1 VSQEKLRE
9 FGRKLLAL
17 VLVLLVVALASGCG
31 GWGGRELT
39 LGYLGWDENVAN
51 SNLIKVLLEDE
62 FGYETVE
69 LKLADDV
76 RPVFEEVASGEL
88 DAFTDV
94 WMPNHRALVSEVES
108 ETELSEE
115 TWYTG
120 QTEYGIAVPHYMQTR
135 SIADLDSSAADM
147 IIGIEPGAVLMQRI
161 GANVIPEYDLDLD
174 LVEASTPAMLA
185 QLRRAYGTKEP
196 IVFLAWSPHWMNAEY
211 DFRYLE
217 DPRDAMGQLDEPAD
231 LHSITRDG
239 LEEDDPVAYALI
251 NAMRLNEEQVN
262 TLELAVNRAGD
273 PEEGVR
279 NWLEDNRDVVQPW
292 IDAAKQ
298 AQ

>member
-1 VSQEKLRE
+1 
-9 FGRKLLAL
+9 
-17 VLVLLVVALASGCG
+17 
-31 GWGGRELT
+31 GRELT

-76 RPVFEEVASGEL
+76 RPVFEGVASGEL

-94 WMPNHRALVSEVES
+94 WMPNHRALVDEVED
-108 ETELSEE
+108 EAELSEE
-115 TWYTG
+115 SWYTG
-120 QTEYGIAVPHYMQTR
+120 QTEYGIAVPHYMRAR
-135 SIADLDSSAADM
+135 SIADLDSSEAGM
-147 IIGIEPGAVLMQRI
+147 IVGIEPGAVLMQKI
-161 GANVIPEYDLDLD
+161 SENVIPGYDIDLE

-185 QLRRAYGTKEP
+185 ELRRAYGAKEP

-217 DPRDAMGQLDEPAD
+217 DPKDTMGPLDEPAE
-231 LHSITRDG
+231 LHSIMRNG

-251 NAMRLNEEQVN
+251 NTMKLDEVQVD
-262 TLELAVNRAGD
+262 TLELAINRAGD
-273 PEEGVR
+273 PQEGVHD
-279 NWLEDNRDVVQPW
+279 WLENNRDVVQPW
-292 IDAAKQ
+292 IEAAKQ
-298 AQ
+298 KQ

>member
-1 VSQEKLRE
+1 LRE
-9 FGRKLLAL
+9 FGRKSLAL
-17 VLVLLVVALASGCG
+17 VLALLVVTLASGCG
-31 GWGGRELT
+31 GWNGRELT

-51 SNLIKVLLEDE
+51 SNLIKVLLQDE
-62 FGYETVE
+62 FDYETVE
-69 LKLADDV
+69 LKLAEDV
-76 RPVFEEVASGEL
+76 RPVFEGVASGEL

-120 QTEYGIAVPHYMQTR
+120 QTEYGIAVPHYMNAR
-135 SIADLDSSAADM
+135 SIADLDSSAAGM

-161 GANVIPEYDLDLD
+161 SESVIPEYDLDLD

-185 QLRRAYGTKEP
+185 ELRRSYGAKEP

-217 DPRDAMGQLDEPAD
+217 DPSDAMGQLDEPAD
-231 LHSITRDG
+231 LHSITRSG
-239 LEEDDPVAYALI
+239 LEEDDPVAYTLI
-251 NAMRLNEEQVN
+251 NAMKLDEAQVN
-262 TLELAVNRAGD
+262 TLELAINRAGD
-273 PEEGVR
+273 PERGVR
-279 NWLEDNRDVVQPW
+279 NWLENNRAVVEPW
-292 IDAAKQ
+292 IQAAKQ